1 MTKTKSRASRPTAR
15 ENAAAIAKLAYSV
28 RLIIT
33 SAAATLRED
42 VQPGYI
48 RYRDRGVV
56 VCAIMSHP
64 DYVNVQFYFPAAPP
78 ASVPGSGSAPTPTA
92 PAPNG
97 SERSNVKRL
106 ETITL
111 HKAED
116 IHPAEIT
123 RLLRQA
129 MKRSAA

>member
-1 MTKTKSRASRPTAR
+1 MRMTKTRSRAPRPTAR
-15 ENAAAIAKLAYSV
+15 ESAAAIAKLAYSV
-28 RLIIT
+28 RLIVS
-33 SAAATLRED
+33 SAAPTLRED

-64 DYVNVQFYFPAAPP
+64 DYCNVQFYFPPP
-78 ASVPGSGSAPTPTA
+78 AQAEAPVAAGTSGSD
-92 PAPNG
+92 G

-111 HKAED
+111 RTPAD
-116 IHPAEIT
+116 IRSTEIT

-129 MKRSAA
+129 MKRSVA

>member
-1 MTKTKSRASRPTAR
+1 MTKTRGRASRSSAR

-33 SAAATLRED
+33 SAAPTLRED

-64 DYVNVQFYFPAAPP
+64 DYVNVQFYFAPP
-78 ASVPGSGSAPTPTA
+78 AQTGVLTGGSAPTSTA
-92 PAPNG
+92 AANG
-97 SERSNVKRL
+97 SERTNGKRL
-106 ETITL
+106 ETFTL
-111 HKAED
+111 HKTED
-116 IHPAEIT
+116 IRPAELT

-129 MKRSAA
+129 MKRSAV